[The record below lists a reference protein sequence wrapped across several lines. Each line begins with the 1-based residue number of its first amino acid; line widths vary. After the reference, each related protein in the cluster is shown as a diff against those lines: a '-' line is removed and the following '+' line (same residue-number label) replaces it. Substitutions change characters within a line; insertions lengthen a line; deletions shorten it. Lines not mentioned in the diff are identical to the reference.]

1 MSCLYTSL
9 RGGVVCLPMLSVAKH
24 RLENRP
30 EDDAVAHPS
39 APAPASWT
47 TTCLNCGSP
56 LSGPFCSKCG
66 QRASPPHPALHD
78 LLHDALHE
86 LVHWD
91 GKIVETVR
99 CLVTRPGALT
109 CHVLEGRRARYI
121 SPVRLYLTCS
131 LIYFLLAAAAPGQ
144 GASFGLSVKR
154 PGVNASVKTR
164 AATGQ
169 TEEDRRQILAAIPAA
184 PRLLQPLMRR
194 SVEDPQG
201 LQRDAF
207 GAWPKGAPASPAMG
221 TPETTAA
228 KVVLVDVPGAP
239 QTQLRVAA
247 IGAPRST
254 PDYPSLQVMN
264 MVLGNLFS
272 SRINLNLREAHGYTY
287 GAFSV
292 FRYRKSAGPF
302 YVATGVRTDVTGP
315 AVSEILKELD
325 RMPRG
330 PMTPDELALG
340 HDSIVRSLPGFF
352 EGGIQTVN
360 TLSNLY
366 VYDLGLDYF
375 SKYPQRLNE
384 VTAATAQDAAKHYL
398 VPGKFVIVAVGDKAK
413 ITPQLQKLNL
423 GAVETRDADG
433 NVKK

>member
-207 GAWPKGAPASPAMG
+207 GAWPKALFVLLPVFAGLVAVFYHKRHFPEHLYFALHLHAFAFLAMTVSTLAKFAHSTPVAIAAGLAVAIWIPVYAHLAFRRVYGNTHIKTLFKDAGVGVLYFIATIPAMF
-221 TPETTAA
+221 
-228 KVVLVDVPGAP
+228 VVALW
-239 QTQLRVAA
+239 VASH
-247 IGAPRST
+247 P
-254 PDYPSLQVMN
+254 
-264 MVLGNLFS
+264 
-272 SRINLNLREAHGYTY
+272 H
-287 GAFSV
+287 
-292 FRYRKSAGPF
+292 
-302 YVATGVRTDVTGP
+302 
-315 AVSEILKELD
+315 
-325 RMPRG
+325 
-330 PMTPDELALG
+330 
-340 HDSIVRSLPGFF
+340 
-352 EGGIQTVN
+352 
-360 TLSNLY
+360 
-366 VYDLGLDYF
+366 
-375 SKYPQRLNE
+375 
-384 VTAATAQDAAKHYL
+384 
-398 VPGKFVIVAVGDKAK
+398 
-413 ITPQLQKLNL
+413 
-423 GAVETRDADG
+423 
-433 NVKK
+433 